1 MILIVNKEGNKG
13 NSMALEDKKAQNL
26 LSERPEGESGLS
38 KRAVTGRSGNIT
50 SVSEEEETAGKILTF
65 LRHEL
70 YMDLRYMEPALTALA
85 YRNMEGLLTFATDGI
100 FLYYA
105 VEPLFRVFRKNT
117 AFLERAYLH
126 TVLHCVFRHLWLSG
140 RRDRRLWN
148 ISCDIA
154 SEMVIDA
161 LEKPCTKRILSW
173 LRIHTYDALKKETGK
188 SSAAVIY
195 RWLQEK
201 SEEEIAG
208 LEKEFHTDDH
218 RFWPTQKEADQPFFM
233 QAMQN
238 WDKTARQVA
247 LEQSRRGDE
256 REEGEACF
264 RTQMQAAKNRR
275 NYRDFLRKFTVLQE
289 EPHLDP
295 EEFEMGYYA
304 YGLQLYGNLPLIEPL
319 ETREINKI
327 REFVIVVDTSYSTS
341 GELVKGFLRE
351 TCSILSRK
359 NSFFETCSIRILQC
373 DDRVR
378 NVTMIRN
385 AGEFERE
392 LKELQIT
399 GGGGTDFRPAFS
411 YVERMRSQGE
421 MKKPD
426 GLLYFTDG
434 LGVYPAKKP
443 DYKTAFLFLE
453 EYDETAPPPWAMRLK
468 LEPEEWLH
476 EYQTGKRRD

>member
-1 MILIVNKEGNKG
+1 
-13 NSMALEDKKAQNL
+13 MALEDKKAQNL

-195 RWLQEK
+195 RWLQENRK
-201 SEEEIAG
+201 RRSQALKKNFIRTITDSGRRRRKRISRFLCRQCRIGIKRPDRWHWNKAAEETNGKKGKRVFGRRCRRRRIEEI
-208 LEKEFHTDDH
+208 
-218 RFWPTQKEADQPFFM
+218 
-233 QAMQN
+233 
-238 WDKTARQVA
+238 
-247 LEQSRRGDE
+247 
-256 REEGEACF
+256 
-264 RTQMQAAKNRR
+264 
-275 NYRDFLRKFTVLQE
+275 
-289 EPHLDP
+289 
-295 EEFEMGYYA
+295 
-304 YGLQLYGNLPLIEPL
+304 
-319 ETREINKI
+319 
-327 REFVIVVDTSYSTS
+327 
-341 GELVKGFLRE
+341 
-351 TCSILSRK
+351 
-359 NSFFETCSIRILQC
+359 
-373 DDRVR
+373 
-378 NVTMIRN
+378 
-385 AGEFERE
+385 
-392 LKELQIT
+392 T
-399 GGGGTDFRPAFS
+399 GIF
-411 YVERMRSQGE
+411 
-421 MKKPD
+421 
-426 GLLYFTDG
+426 
-434 LGVYPAKKP
+434 
-443 DYKTAFLFLE
+443 
-453 EYDETAPPPWAMRLK
+453 
-468 LEPEEWLH
+468 
-476 EYQTGKRRD
+476 